1 MTGTHSV
8 TDSGLKVKKR
18 RHLSTCIKLLKSES
32 PVLRTQSANIY
43 ALRRIAFF
51 LHFLAHCELRHT
63 TTHKIFT
70 LTSIKLHLKILVMCT
85 QHTSIANIFRANGK
99 IVQKLM
105 CVGVVAC
112 LSS

>member
-32 PVLRTQSANIY
+32 LDLHTQSANTY

-63 TTHKIFT
+63 TTHKQDIY
-70 LTSIKLHLKILVMCT
+70 LDIDQIALKNFGYV
-85 QHTSIANIFRANGK
+85 HTAH
-99 IVQKLM
+99 
-105 CVGVVAC
+105 
-112 LSS
+112 